1 MLTFNLKLLIIMI
14 VLRLNEVNNTQSHG
28 VPQLEEYFCKNNRRI
43 VSTSHL
49 GFNNGYKVIINKK
62 LNSTTEIKVKLDS
75 GGTISFVSKARFT
88 GDKDL
93 INNIFNFILLE
104 DSSNFTFI
112 VNGKLR
118 PHHPP
123 YVISLKINGKEN
135 CFNPNRSYFEKYHL
149 GTEPFW
155 SKAPDKFCG
164 RRRIN
169 TKYTELL
176 VSGSAS
182 KSGEWPWHVAIYQL
196 KKGTL
201 EYICGGTLI
210 SKFTVLTAAHCAT
223 FKGDAMNPEILGIIL
238 GKYSLLGNELTTQ
251 DKEVHQVIV
260 HDEYEHQTLNNDIAL
275 LKLRTEAA
283 FNNYVQPACLWLDKA
298 YDQMESYSI
307 FGTVV
312 GWGIDQSDNLSKK
325 LQEATMPSVPEID
338 CIRYNPVFYSNILN
352 GKKFCAGYNNG
363 TSACNG
369 DSGGGFHVFVRDA
382 KTPASQYLT
391 TEIPGAWYVKGIVS
405 VSLARQDDSICDPQ
419 AYAVFTDVA
428 KYRDWILS
436 NM

>member
-1 MLTFNLKLLIIMI
+1 M
-14 VLRLNEVNNTQSHG
+14 
-28 VPQLEEYFCKNNRRI
+28 
-43 VSTSHL
+43 
-49 GFNNGYKVIINKK
+49 INKK
-62 LNSTTEIKVKLDS
+62 LNSSTEIKVKLDS
-75 GGTISFVSKARFT
+75 VGTISFIGGARFT

-93 INNIFNFILLE
+93 INNIYNFILLE
-104 DSSNFTFI
+104 DSRNFTFS

-135 CFNPNRSYFEKYHL
+135 CFNPNRSYFEKYQL
-149 GTEPFW
+149 GTEAFW
-155 SKAPDKFCG
+155 SQAPDKFCG

-182 KSGEWPWHVAIYQL
+182 KSGEWPWHIALYKL

-210 SKFTVLTAAHCAT
+210 SKFSVLTAAHCAT
-223 FKGDAMNPEILGIIL
+223 VKGVALNPEILGIIL

-251 DKEVHQVIV
+251 DKEVYEVIV
-260 HDEYEHQTLNNDIAL
+260 HDEFEHQTLNNDIAL
-275 LKLRTEAA
+275 LKLSTEAI

-298 YDQMESYSI
+298 YDQMESYNI
-307 FGTVV
+307 VGTVV
-312 GWGIDQSDNLSKK
+312 GWGIDQSDNLSNK
-325 LQEATMPSVPEID
+325 LQEATMPLVPEID
-338 CIRYNPVFYSNILN
+338 CIRYNPIFYSNILN
-352 GKKFCAGYNNG
+352 GKKFCAGFNNG

-369 DSGGGFHVFVRDA
+369 DSGGGFLVFVRDS
-382 KTPASQYLT
+382 KTPTSHYLT
-391 TEIPGAWYVKGIVS
+391 PDIPGAWYVKGIVS
-405 VSLARQDDSICDPQ
+405 VSLARQDDSICDPK
-419 AYAVFTDVA
+419 AYTVFTDVA